1 MMKLGLFFCCCLI
14 TCSALA
20 EPPRLSVVFEHNPPF
35 QTIDANNQGHGPIIE
50 FAELL
55 IAVAKEN
62 SDFKAEF
69 HGKPW
74 ARIMEKDAYEPNI
87 LILSIS
93 KTPQRAPHFT
103 WLTQVYTGQQY
114 IWKVK
119 GRDDPKGKPLQV
131 AVERNAHK
139 MVSIKHHF
147 GEENVLKSLNSAQA
161 LHALLRGR
169 VDRFVGT
176 VFAVSGKLESLGHNM
191 NELQRL
197 AKFDDTGFASQGLSF
212 ALTLDSD
219 EHIEAALRKALQ
231 HPKVEQARA
240 KLQQQFEA
248 SERQLM
254 AGYYTNPQ

>member
-1 MMKLGLFFCCCLI
+1 MMKARLLFYCCLF
-14 TCSALA
+14 SGSVLA
-20 EPPRLSVVFEHNPPF
+20 EIPSLSVVFEHNPPF
-35 QTIDANNQGHGPIIE
+35 QTIDADNQGHGPIID

-62 SDFKAEF
+62 TDFKAEF
-69 HGKPW
+69 NGKPW
-74 ARIMEKDAYEPNI
+74 ARIMEKDAYLPNV
-87 LILSIS
+87 LILSMS
-93 KTPQRAPHFT
+93 KTPQREAHFV
-103 WLTQVYTGQQY
+103 WLTRVYTGQQY

-119 GRDDPKGKPLQV
+119 GRADPNDKPLQI

-139 MVSIKHHF
+139 MMSIKHHF
-147 GEENVLKSLNSAQA
+147 GEENVLRTLNSAQA

-191 NELQRL
+191 GELQRL
-197 AKFDDTGFASQGLSF
+197 AKFDDTGFASKGLSF

-219 EHIEAALRKALQ
+219 EHIEAALFKALQ
-231 HPKVEQARA
+231 SPKVEQARA

-254 AGYYTNPQ
+254 AGY

>member
-20 EPPRLSVVFEHNPPF
+20 ELPRLSVVFEHNPPF

-62 SDFKAEF
+62 ADFKAEF

-197 AKFDDTGFASQGLSF
+197 AKFDDSGFASQGLSF

-254 AGYYTNPQ
+254 AVD

>member
-1 MMKLGLFFCCCLI
+1 MKHCFLIYCCLFACI
-14 TCSALA
+14 AMA
-20 EPPRLSVVFEHNPPF
+20 ESPRLSVVFEHNPPF
-35 QTIDANNQGHGPIIE
+35 QTIDAENKGHGPIID

-55 IAVAKEN
+55 VASAKSN
-62 SDFKAEF
+62 SEFEAEF
-69 HGKPW
+69 NGKPW
-74 ARIMEKDAYEPNI
+74 ARIMEVDAYQPNT

-119 GRDDPKGKPLQV
+119 GRDDPENQPLQV

-139 MVSIKHHF
+139 MMSIKHHF
-147 GEENVLKSLNSAQA
+147 GEDNVLKSLNSAQA

-197 AKFDDTGFASQGLSF
+197 AEFDDSGFASKGLSF

-231 HPKVEQARA
+231 SPQVEQARA
-240 KLQQQFEA
+240 NLQQQFEA